1 MKIAIIGLG
10 YVGLP
15 LLVALSKY
23 FKVSGFDIDLKRIDD
38 LNQGKDTTNEVSLLL
53 LKKNKVKFFSDFSEL
68 KKNNVFIICVP
79 TPVKNKTPDISILIK
94 ATKNVALN
102 LKKNDLVIFESTVY
116 PGLTKEKCQPILEK
130 YSKLKVNK
138 DFLIGYSPERI
149 NPGKN
154 SKKITSIKKI
164 VSGSNLLALKKVTS
178 IYSKIVKAGLFKASS
193 IEIAEAA
200 KIIENT
206 QRDLNIALINEFSKI
221 LFKMNIPTSEV
232 LDAAGTKWN
241 FIKFQPGLVGGHCIG
256 VDPYYLAY
264 KAKKLGINP
273 KVILAGRSTNDKM
286 KDYVVNIIESKLT
299 KLNQKSV
306 LVLGS
311 TFKEDCPDFR
321 NSQVMKMTL
330 ILSKKFK
337 NVSVFDKYFTK
348 DLRNKNVFYTN
359 KEIKKNK
366 YNVIIVAVPHDYIKN
381 YTIKN
386 IRSYLKPRG
395 LIIDLKSIFPRS
407 EVDFQL

>member
-1 MKIAIIGLG
+1 M
-10 YVGLP
+10 
-15 LLVALSKY
+15 
-23 FKVSGFDIDLKRIDD
+23 
-38 LNQGKDTTNEVSLLL
+38 
-53 LKKNKVKFFSDFSEL
+53 
-68 KKNNVFIICVP
+68 
-79 TPVKNKTPDISILIK
+79 
-94 ATKNVALN
+94 ALN

>member
-15 LLVALSKY
+15 LLLELSKY
-23 FKVSGFDIDLKRIDD
+23 FKVSGFDIDLKRIED
-38 LNQGKDTTNEVSLLL
+38 LNQGKDATNEVSLLL
-53 LKKNKVKFFSDFSEL
+53 LKKNKVKFFNDFSEL

-79 TPVKNKTPDISILIK
+79 TPVKNKTPDVSSLLR

-149 NPGKN
+149 NQGKN
-154 SKKITSIKKI
+154 SKKISSIKKI

-178 IYSKIVKAGLFKASS
+178 IYSKIIKAGLFKASS

-221 LFKMNIPTSEV
+221 LSKMNISTNEV
-232 LDAAGTKWN
+232 LEAAGSMWN

-299 KLNQKSV
+299 KPKQKSV

-330 ILSKKFK
+330 VLSKKFK
-337 NVSVFDKYFTK
+337 TVSVFDKYFTK
-348 DLRNKNVFYTN
+348 DFRNKNVFYTN
-359 KEIKKNK
+359 KEIKSNQ
-366 YNVIIVAVPHDYIKN
+366 YNVVIIAVPHDYIKN

-386 IRSYLKPRG
+386 IKSYLKPGG

>member
-15 LLVALSKY
+15 LLLELSKY
-23 FKVSGFDIDLKRIDD
+23 FKVSGFDIDLKRIED
-38 LNQGKDTTNEVSLLL
+38 LNQGKDATNEVSLLL
-53 LKKNKVKFFSDFSEL
+53 LKKNKVKFFNDFSEL

-79 TPVKNKTPDISILIK
+79 TPVKNKTPDVSSLLR

-154 SKKITSIKKI
+154 SKKISSIKKI

-178 IYSKIVKAGLFKASS
+178 IYSKIIKAGLFKASS

-221 LFKMNIPTSEV
+221 LSKMNISTNEV
-232 LDAAGTKWN
+232 LEAAGSKWN

-273 KVILAGRSTNDKM
+273 KVILAGRTTNDKM
-286 KDYVVNIIESKLT
+286 KDYVVNILESKLT

-337 NVSVFDKYFTK
+337 SVSVFDKYFTK
-348 DLRNKNVFYTN
+348 DFRNKNVFYTN
-359 KEIKKNK
+359 KEIKGNQ
-366 YNVIIVAVPHDYIKN
+366 YNVVIIAVPHDYIKN

-386 IRSYLKPRG
+386 IKSYLKPGG

>member
-15 LLVALSKY
+15 LLLELSKY
-23 FKVSGFDIDLKRIDD
+23 FKVSGFDIDLKRIED

-53 LKKNKVKFFSDFSEL
+53 LKKNKVEFFNDFSEL

-79 TPVKNKTPDISILIK
+79 TPVKNKTPDISSLLR

-154 SKKITSIKKI
+154 SKKISSIKKI

-178 IYSKIVKAGLFKASS
+178 IYSKIIKAGLFKASS

-221 LFKMNIPTSEV
+221 LSKMNIPTNEV
-232 LDAAGTKWN
+232 LDAAGSKWN

-273 KVILAGRSTNDKM
+273 KVILAGRTTNDKM
-286 KDYVVNIIESKLT
+286 KDYVVNILESKLT

-337 NVSVFDKYFTK
+337 SVSVFDKYFTK
-348 DLRNKNVFYTN
+348 DFRNKNVFYTN
-359 KEIKKNK
+359 KEIKGNQ
-366 YNVIIVAVPHDYIKN
+366 YNVVIIAVPHDYIKN

-386 IRSYLKPRG
+386 IKSYLKPGG